1 MNKVLILLSFCCY
14 FLYACND
21 DCTPPIIIEEEPY
34 TEPDPCDGINPV
46 ACSFDF
52 REGKWLEI
60 QDSIDAQS
68 VLADTIWFI
77 EDSLAGWSFQ
87 GEPYKIVTSIFR
99 FNQIYTQG
107 WNSGGQGPL
116 SPSGIYT
123 TYNDTT
129 EYFRIH
135 WFSSVNPFNYTDYVK
150 IE

>member
-1 MNKVLILLSFCCY
+1 MNKLLILLSFCCY

-52 REGKWLEI
+52 RKGKWLEI

-77 EDSLAGWSFQ
+77 EDSLIGWSFQ
-87 GEPYKIVTSIFR
+87 GDPYRILTGYFR
-99 FNQIYTQG
+99 FNRIHTQP
-107 WNSGGQGPL
+107 WNSGGQGPVG
-116 SPSGIYT
+116 SSGIYT
-123 TYNDTT
+123 TYNDST
-129 EYFRIH
+129 ELLSLH
-135 WFSSVNPFNYTDYVK
+135 WSKQLDPFFHIDYKK
-150 IE
+150 ID